1 MDEQWL
7 EKQRKSELK
16 QRQKELRIED
26 FENARM
32 RQRNQMIISK
42 TIEDAEVQKHAKML
56 EEENKREQEIV
67 LARKKQHIQLN
78 SLNTDQLKRKIL
90 HHQQQDSELQHR
102 VNLQAQAIQEQQQ
115 RKQTQDATDKI
126 KRFDAIEKRV
136 EIAKSKLVDAKEQEK
151 QRLTELAVKHQE
163 RISKEY
169 DKVQQKL
176 DKQRNESLQNLV
188 Y

>member
-1 MDEQWL
+1 
-7 EKQRKSELK
+7 
-16 QRQKELRIED
+16 
-26 FENARM
+26 
-32 RQRNQMIISK
+32 MIISK

-136 EIAKSKLVDAKEQEK
+136 EIAKSKLVDAKE
-151 QRLTELAVKHQE
+151 
-163 RISKEY
+163 
-169 DKVQQKL
+169 
-176 DKQRNESLQNLV
+176 
-188 Y
+188 